1 MPMAMAMPMA
11 MVMAVC
17 IKINNVIDINQNY
30 ALRGS
35 LAILGRCDLASEAY
49 NNVPLIYP
57 V

>member
-1 MPMAMAMPMA
+1 MPMAMAMA
-11 MVMAVC
+11 MAVC

>member
-1 MPMAMAMPMA
+1 MPMAMAMA
-11 MVMAVC
+11 MTVR
-17 IKINNVIDINQNY
+17 IKINNVIDISQNY